1 MRSVLPLKQFAVAF
15 LMALALY
22 IVMYTFIE
30 NRRTRHGPWQ
40 IEFTMSA
47 GGAPAL
53 VVNEPRLNIANF
65 RIAFPNEFTP
75 PTNLVLSFSQPRAWP
90 FDVPFGNCLFEDLT
104 FQPGTLA
111 FNLFGHEIQLIPRVL
126 TVDGREYPWQSGA
139 TVAITNHPTLP
150 LPQLSP
156 VPVE

>member
-15 LMALALY
+15 LIALVLY

-30 NRRTRHGPWQ
+30 HRRTRHGPWQ
-40 IEFTMSA
+40 MEFTKSA
-47 GGAPAL
+47 GVAPTL
-53 VVNEPRLNIANF
+53 VINEPKLNIANF
-65 RIAFPNEFTP
+65 RISFPNESPP
-75 PTNLVLSFSQPRAWP
+75 PTNLVLNFSQPRAWP

-111 FNLFGHEIQLIPRVL
+111 FNLFGHEVQLIPRVL
-126 TVDGREYPWQSGA
+126 TIDGHEYPWQSGA
-139 TVAITNHPTLP
+139 AVAITNRPSLP
-150 LPQLSP
+150 LPQPSP